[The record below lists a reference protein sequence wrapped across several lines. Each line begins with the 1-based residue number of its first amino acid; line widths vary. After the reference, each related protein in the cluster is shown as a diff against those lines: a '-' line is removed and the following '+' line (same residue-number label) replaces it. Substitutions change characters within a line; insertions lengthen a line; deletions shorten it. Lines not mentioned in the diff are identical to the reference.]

1 MADKIKPHTV
11 ERVKKIRAWEL
22 KNNYSEAQH
31 IKGFKKY
38 KIKIEL
44 MSLLQIHLLEL
55 KNKKIFKKTF
65 L

>member
-38 KIKIEL
+38 KNYFVPETIVKSSKTVL
-44 MSLLQIHLLEL
+44 SFGVGYLESG
-55 KNKKIFKKTF
+55 
-65 L
+65 

>member
-1 MADKIKPHTV
+1 MADKIKPHTI

-38 KIKIEL
+38 KNYFVPESIV
-44 MSLLQIHLLEL
+44 
-55 KNKKIFKKTF
+55 KKQ
-65 L
+65 